1 MTYNLYFLSKKQ
13 KDEINVNLS
22 ASSVAFK
29 ERNKLDVLAAAIESK
44 QPKEMRDFFKKRLL
58 YYRSISDK
66 IKNS

>member
-29 ERNKLDVLAAAIESK
+29 ERNKLDVLAAAIESNH
-44 QPKEMRDFFKKRLL
+44 PKEMRDFFKKRLL
-58 YYRSISDK
+58 YYRSISAK
-66 IKNS
+66 IKSS